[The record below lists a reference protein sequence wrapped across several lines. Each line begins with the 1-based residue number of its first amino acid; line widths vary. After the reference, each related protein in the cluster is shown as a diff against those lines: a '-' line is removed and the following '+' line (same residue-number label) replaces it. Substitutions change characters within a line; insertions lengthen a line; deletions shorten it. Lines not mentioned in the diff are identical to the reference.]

1 MKVGLL
7 SNDLIRW
14 CAQLAGGIMTW
25 LHAKARLLR
34 HHKTKEFYIIYQA
47 DQNEQV
53 EPDGANSLIF
63 MLLVL
68 R

>member
-1 MKVGLL
+1 M
-7 SNDLIRW
+7 
-14 CAQLAGGIMTW
+14 AW
-25 LHAKARLLR
+25 LHAKARLLW

-53 EPDGANSLIF
+53 EPDGANSL
-63 MLLVL
+63 MLLIL